1 MSSRVLVLVYSLMK
15 HHRSVLA

>member
-1 MSSRVLVLVYSLMK
+1 MNSRVLVLVYSLMK